1 MPALLRRT
9 TLALAAA
16 ALLTPLT
23 LAARQDQ
30 PQPAAQAAAPAP
42 SNPYAKVID
51 DAATGI
57 SRAELSARTLKPVS
71 GKGPAVILVSAVH
84 IADAVFYKS
93 LQELLDKQD
102 VVLFEGV
109 KPPGAGTL
117 DLAKMSDADKAKLT
131 SKRIDLL
138 GKLLRKHYESTGSY
152 PETLADL
159 KKSEKRFASLLDGL
173 LVDAWGRPIT
183 YKVEHAPAPAADAP
197 KAAAPRDTVI
207 LTSFG
212 ADGAANGEGPAMDIM
227 AIFNTAAPAK
237 PQPLNLQQQLADA
250 LGLEFQLNA
259 IDSSKPNWR
268 NSDMAADEVEAR
280 IAAAGGDADAL
291 FSMLDGSSMMSKLAG
306 MVLMFVK
313 ASPQMAATTKLMLLE
328 AMTNAD
334 KIGEDAAPGAK
345 GPMAQMNAMMKV
357 IVKDRNV
364 VVLDDLK
371 KIIADEPG
379 IKSVAIFYG
388 AGHMKD
394 LEQHLVTDLG
404 YKFDSEQ
411 WFPAMS
417 VNPAAAGL
425 KPKDVQQMRAMIKRQ
440 LETQMKGK

>member
-16 ALLTPLT
+16 ALFVPFAYAQLEK
-23 LAARQDQ
+23 
-30 PQPAAQAAAPAP
+30 PQPAAPAAAAPAP

-57 SRAELSARTLKPVS
+57 SRAELSARTLKPVN

-84 IADAVFYKS
+84 IADASFYKS

-117 DLAKMSDADKAKLT
+117 DLAKMSDADKARLT

-138 GKLLRKHYESTGSY
+138 GKLLRKHYEATGSY
-152 PETLADL
+152 PGTLADL
-159 KKSEKRFASLLDGL
+159 SKSEKRFASLIDGL
-173 LVDAWGRPIT
+173 VVDAWGRPIG
-183 YKVEHAPAPAADAP
+183 YKVEHAPAPAAGDP
-197 KAAAPRDTVI
+197 KDQATRDTVTLSSLGSDGAAMGDGPASDITVVVSAAAP
-207 LTSFG
+207 S
-212 ADGAANGEGPAMDIM
+212 
-227 AIFNTAAPAK
+227 K
-237 PQPLNLQQQLADA
+237 PQPMNLQQQLADA
-250 LGLEFQLNA
+250 LGLQFQLNA

-306 MVLMFVK
+306 FVLMFVK

-371 KIIADEPG
+371 KIIATEPN

-388 AGHMKD
+388 AGHMND
-394 LEQHLVTDLG
+394 LEQHLVADLG

-425 KPKDVQQMRAMIKRQ
+425 KAKDVQQMRAMIKRQ
-440 LETQMKGK
+440 LEAQMKGK